1 MYKYL
6 YIFIYIN
13 LYFALSCPKIPH
25 LKRLMTSRSNFR
37 NYCKSKSKDK
47 VSLTTLLLARV
58 PVLIPKIVFLAF

>member
-47 VSLTTLLLARV
+47 VSLMLSYNFATGTCPCV
-58 PVLIPKIVFLAF
+58 DP